1 MYQRKLERLY
11 QKCEDY
17 TIGGIVECYVQRRS
31 AIGQYWWYKEANSSS
46 TTILTEFDTDNQ
58 PSILTGYN
66 LLAKKGNFLS
76 TYNWNKLF
84 IRDTSTLT
92 IEQTVEI
99 PRIYTYTLS
108 LDIAQFD
115 VLKRAYLERMVVAKD
130 CVFIIKDYNGSYYVV
145 GETNGCRVKVGMTTD
160 TKRGDNRFTVT
171 AVCNERALIRELD
184 KTFASNYLQGNYTT
198 IDTDIFNNLQS
209 SSGNLLNVY

>member
-1 MYQRKLERLY
+1 MYQRTLERFY

-46 TTILTEFDTDNQ
+46 TTILSEFDTNNQ

-66 LLAKKGNFLS
+66 LLAKKGNFIA
-76 TYNWNKLF
+76 TFNWNKLF
-84 IRDTSTLT
+84 IRDTSTLVV
-92 IEQTVEI
+92 EQTISI
-99 PRIYTYTLS
+99 PRLYKQTLT

-115 VLKRAYLERMVVAKD
+115 VLKRAYLERMIVAKD
-130 CVFIIKDYNGSYYVV
+130 CVFIVKDYNGSYYVV
-145 GETNGCRVKVGMTTD
+145 GETNGCRVTMGMTSD
-160 TKRGDNRFTVT
+160 AKKGDNKFSVV
-171 AVCNERALIRELD
+171 ASCNERAFIRELD
-184 KTFASNYLQGNYTT
+184 KEFASSYLATNFV
-198 IDTDIFNNLQS
+198 IDPDIFNNLQD

>member
-1 MYQRKLERLY
+1 MYQRTLERFY

-17 TIGGIVECYVQRRS
+17 SIGGIVEAYVQRRS
-31 AIGQYWWYKEANSSS
+31 AIGQWWWYKEANSTS
-46 TTILTEFDTDNQ
+46 TTILSEFDTDNQ
-58 PSILTGYN
+58 PSILTDYN

-84 IRDTSTLT
+84 IRDTSSLT

-99 PRIYTYTLS
+99 PRLYTYTLA

-145 GETNGCRVKVGMTTD
+145 GETNGCRVKVSMTTD
-160 TKRGDNRFTVT
+160 AKRGDNRFTVT

-184 KTFASNYLQGNYTT
+184 KEFASNYLYVNNT
-198 IDTDIFNNLQS
+198 IDPDIFDNLQV
-209 SSGNLLNVY
+209 SSGNSLNKY

>member
-1 MYQRKLERLY
+1 MYQKTLERFY

-17 TIGGIVECYVQRRS
+17 TIGGIVEAYVQRRS
-31 AIGQYWWYKEANSSS
+31 AIGEYWFYKEANSSS
-46 TTILTEFDTDNQ
+46 TTILTDFDTDNQ
-58 PSILTGYN
+58 PSILTDYSV
-66 LLAKKGNFLS
+66 LAKS
-76 TYNWNKLF
+76 QTAIRTYNWNKLF
-84 IRDTSTLT
+84 IRDTSTLN
-92 IEQTVEI
+92 IEQTVDI
-99 PRIYTYTLS
+99 PRLYTYTLN

-184 KTFASNYLQGNYTT
+184 KEFASNYLFVNNT
-198 IDTDIFNNLQS
+198 IDTDIFDNLQV
-209 SSGNLLNVY
+209 SSGNSLNKY